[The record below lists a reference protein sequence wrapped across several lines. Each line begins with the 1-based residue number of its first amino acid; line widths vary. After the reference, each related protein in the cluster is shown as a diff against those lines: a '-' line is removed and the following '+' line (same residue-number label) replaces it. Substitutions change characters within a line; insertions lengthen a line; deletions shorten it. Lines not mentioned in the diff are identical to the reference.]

1 VSILLADDEVIS
13 RMSARYLGRQGPTD
27 VLAFSQV
34 EGEGMPGSS
43 LLGDVVVSLE
53 AAQRQARRARWS
65 TEEEAC
71 LLAVHGVLHLLG
83 WRDQTEAERRKMMR
97 RARYILRSVEGGS

>member
-1 VSILLADDEVIS
+1 
-13 RMSARYLGRQGPTD
+13 MSGQYLGRQGPTD

-34 EGEGMPGSS
+34 EGEPAPGNG

-53 AAQRQARRARWS
+53 AAQRQARRAHWS

-83 WRDQTEAERRKMMR
+83 WRDDSEAERRKMMR
-97 RARYILRSVEGGS
+97 RARYILRSFHGGS